1 MSWAALCAAE
11 VCTKPAPYRS
21 TIPNRKADASC
32 SGFETV
38 VEIVAEDMVAAVEVW
53 FFIVISPL
61 VEQKLCHT
69 FEGTSAPQAE
79 RM

>member
-1 MSWAALCAAE
+1 
-11 VCTKPAPYRS
+11 
-21 TIPNRKADASC
+21 
-32 SGFETV
+32 
-38 VEIVAEDMVAAVEVW
+38 MVAAVEVW